1 MNPKIENRANR
12 ANRANAETANGN
24 TFAVSKQS
32 TQSKHW
38 CFTLNNWTVEE
49 LEQIEQ
55 IVQQCCDKWIIGKE
69 VGEEGT
75 PHLQRLQVGS

>member
-1 MNPKIENRANR
+1 MANR
-12 ANRANAETANGN
+12 ANRENREPAVGN
-24 TFAVSKQS
+24 TNAGSKQGIQ
-32 TQSKHW
+32 TKHW

-69 VGEEGT
+69 VHVSSSEFQD
-75 PHLQRLQVGS
+75 LAQMAKMAKA